1 MNTAAALERQSQVR
15 RGLRL
20 EYVTLG
26 YNVIEAVV
34 AISSGAIS
42 SSIALI
48 GFGVDAVIETLSG
61 VTMLWRLNHDSHPL
75 REVIERRAQKVIAFS
90 FWALAA
96 YVGFE
101 AVKSLWLRE
110 APSHSWP
117 GIALALLSITIMPL
131 LARAKRQVGRSLGSP
146 AMVADSKQT
155 QLCSYLSGILLA
167 GLCLNAFFGWWWADP
182 VAGLVM
188 LPIIAREGWSA
199 WLGEGCGCSSG
210 ACH

>member
-1 MNTAAALERQSQVR
+1 MNAAASLERQSQVR

-20 EYVTLG
+20 EYVTLA
-26 YNVIEAVV
+26 YNVIEAIV

-61 VTMLWRLNHDSHPL
+61 LTMLWRLNHDSHPR
-75 REVIERRAQKVIAFS
+75 REEVERRAQKVIAIS

-101 AVKSLWLRE
+101 AAKSLSLHE
-110 APSHSWP
+110 APSRSWP

-131 LARAKRQVGRSLGSP
+131 LARAKRQVGRNLGSP

-167 GLCLNAFFGWWWADP
+167 GLALNAFFGWWWADP
-182 VAGLVM
+182 AAGLVM

-199 WLGEGCGCSSG
+199 WRGEGCGCSSG